1 VSSEL
6 SAPLAT
12 CSIPNNQQ
20 QLTGEEYSMKVRA
33 FFVAIV
39 VCFAVALVA
48 SIPSQKV
55 LSQNPTPPGVKA
67 LPAGFT
73 IPPPDVPCILPGN
86 RLDLQCFVNND
97 PDAIR
102 IRAEEA
108 GLEAQALAAA
118 QSGTLDPF
126 HQVETLGQLEI
137 FDPNL
142 SVNNNLACSY
152 CHDPAAGYGNGSSVL
167 SVFTGGSNLG
177 SVPITVHGAYPNA
190 RIAKRNPQSY
200 VYSPY
205 FPPLQYNITQGDF
218 YGGNFW
224 DARATGY
231 RLQNSAAEQ
240 GQDPPVDPEEMANPD
255 TACVVWKLSLSK
267 YKFFFEQV
275 WGTGS
280 LDITWPSDVTTVCS
294 TPKGAAN
301 FGTNATPLNLSPS
314 DRTRANQ
321 AYDEFGQAIAAY
333 EISSSVSPFTSK
345 FDAYLAGSAS
355 LTSQEKRGYDLFR
368 GRAQCNTCHLDGR
381 SNMASG
387 ADTGVATSVAPMFTD
402 FTYNNIGLPRNVIL
416 PWYSEDTPDQWG
428 FTGNP
433 LGPGFTDEGVGLF
446 LDGYYGAPPNLTW
459 GQHLPFFEGKFQTS
473 TVRNVGKVPYP
484 GFVKAYMH
492 NGYLLSLKE
501 VVHFYNTRDVYAQPV
516 LSGQCPAGTVEKV
529 TCWPMP
535 EDPNNENMTIGHLG
549 LSSAEEDDLVAFLQT
564 LTDGVVPSTSASSNT
579 PASAARKPATPPKH

>member
-1 VSSEL
+1 
-6 SAPLAT
+6 
-12 CSIPNNQQ
+12 
-20 QLTGEEYSMKVRA
+20 MKVRV
-33 FFVAIV
+33 FFAAIM
-39 VCFAVALVA
+39 VCCAVALVS
-48 SIPSQKV
+48 SIGSQKV
-55 LSQNPTPPGVKA
+55 LSQNPTPPGVEA

-73 IPPPDVPCILPGN
+73 IPPQDVPCILPGKRVN
-86 RLDLQCFVNND
+86 LQCLIKND
-97 PDAIR
+97 PDFIR

-108 GLEAQALAAA
+108 ALEAQALAAA

-142 SVNNNLACSY
+142 SVNNNVACSY
-152 CHDPAAGYGNGSSVL
+152 CHDPAAGYANGVSML
-167 SVFTGGSNLG
+167 SVFTGGSNPG
-177 SVPITVHGAYPNA
+177 SVPITVHGAYPNN
-190 RIAKRNPQSY
+190 RIAKRNPNSY

-275 WGTGS
+275 WGSGS
-280 LDITWPSDVTTVCS
+280 LDIAWPSDVATVCR
-294 TPKGAAN
+294 TPKGAAI
-301 FGTNATPLNLSPS
+301 FGTNATPLILSPS

-321 AYDEFGQAIAAY
+321 AFDEFGQAIAAY

-345 FDAYLAGSAS
+345 FDAYLAGSAT
-355 LTSQEKRGYDLFR
+355 LTAQEKRGYDLFH
-368 GRAQCNTCHLDGR
+368 GKAQCNTCHSDGR
-381 SNMASG
+381 SNTATG
-387 ADTGVATSVAPMFTD
+387 ADTGMATNVAPMFTD
-402 FTYNNIGLPRNVIL
+402 FTYNNLGLPRNVIL
-416 PWYSEDTPDQWG
+416 PWYSEDTPDQFG

-446 LDGYYGAPPNLTW
+446 LDGYYGPPPNLIW
-459 GQHLPFFEGKFQTS
+459 GQLLPFFEGKFQTS
-473 TVRNVGKVPYP
+473 TARNVGQVPYP

-501 VVHFYNTRDVYAQPV
+501 VVHFYNTRDVYPQPV
-516 LSGQCPAGTVEKV
+516 LSGHCPAGTVEKV

-535 EDPNNENMTIGHLG
+535 EDFNNENMTIGKLG
-549 LSSAEEDDLVAFLQT
+549 LSSAEENDLVAFLQT
-564 LTDGVVPSTSASSNT
+564 LTDGFVQPSSAATST
-579 PASAARKPATPPKH
+579 PASLARKPATPPKP